1 MKEQSGKI
9 IEFAKENRPVAGCT
23 ISKQIYHKDGTG
35 IAIFSLESGTS
46 ISAESYEYHKLWTVY
61 EGEIEVFTTDG
72 RSRIVTTGES
82 ILTPLQVS
90 VGMKAKKDSI
100 YTEVEFRKEST
111 MNEILK
117 AGEVFQ
123 LAELLPYQE
132 GKIVNMDLVSNDKMK
147 FVIMSFDA
155 GTGLSEHAAPGEAL
169 VFALDGEAVI
179 GYEGKE
185 YTIHAGETFKFD
197 KLGKH
202 SVSATKQFKM
212 ALLLVLEQIE
222 LYKGSQL
229 LIAQQN
235 LQYG

>member
-1 MKEQSGKI
+1 MITMKEQSGKI

-132 GKIVNMDLVSNDKMK
+132 GKIVNMDLVRNEICDHE
-147 FVIMSFDA
+147 F
-155 GTGLSEHAAPGEAL
+155 
-169 VFALDGEAVI
+169 
-179 GYEGKE
+179 
-185 YTIHAGETFKFD
+185 
-197 KLGKH
+197 
-202 SVSATKQFKM
+202 
-212 ALLLVLEQIE
+212 
-222 LYKGSQL
+222 
-229 LIAQQN
+229 
-235 LQYG
+235 